1 MIGAAAS
8 LWVAVYAACA
18 SIAVARHAT
27 RARRPLPGPRSR
39 GLSDVVLVRPCAGH
53 EPGLAGRL
61 TASGGAEHVVVA
73 VGSFA
78 DSATP
83 SAGTAVVALRQA
95 GVQADLVETHAV
107 GPNHKVDQLAR
118 ALALA
123 PAARGRDII
132 VIADSDVDLGDVDLA
147 RLVAELDD
155 PGVGVVWAPPVE
167 AGEVL
172 DTGDAVSHAVLGASL
187 HAFPLLSG
195 IDPNGM
201 VGKLFAIRRSTLEAA
216 GGFEALR
223 THLGEDM
230 ELARRVRAQGLRV
243 VTSSMVARSRAA
255 ERPLSAV
262 HARYVRWLQVVR
274 AQRTALLAFY
284 PLLLAPAPMLL
295 LAAVCGA
302 LGDHPTV
309 VIASAVGV
317 LVRVAVA
324 MVARRAAG
332 LPPAPLLAVGQALV
346 GDLALLGALVGAIS
360 SRRVS
365 WRTGTMMLGPGG
377 TLIPERPLEPAP

>member
-18 SIAVARHAT
+18 TIAVARLASRT
-27 RARRPLPGPRSR
+27 RRPVPERR
-39 GLSDVVLVRPCAGH
+39 ADGLTDVVLVRPCAGS
-53 EPGLAGRL
+53 EAGLAGRL
-61 TASGGAEHVVVA
+61 TSSGGAEHVVVA

-78 DSATP
+78 DAATP
-83 SAGTAVVALRQA
+83 AAGTAVVALRQA
-95 GVQADLVETHAV
+95 GVHADLVETRAV

-123 PAARGRDII
+123 PAARDRAI
-132 VIADSDVDLGDVDLA
+132 VVVADSDVDLDGVDLA

-155 PGVGVVWAPPVE
+155 PGVGVVWAPPIE
-167 AGEVL
+167 AGDVVA
-172 DTGDAVSHAVLGASL
+172 TGDAVSHAVLGASL

-201 VGKLFAIRRSTLEAA
+201 VGKLFAIRRSTLEAI

-223 THLGEDM
+223 AHLGEDM
-230 ELARRVRAQGLRV
+230 ELARRVRALSLRV
-243 VTSSMVARSRAA
+243 VASPLVARSRAGGRA
-255 ERPLSAV
+255 LSAV

-284 PLLLAPAPMLL
+284 PFLLAPAPMLL
-295 LAAVCGA
+295 FAAICGA

-309 VIASAVGV
+309 VVASALGV

-332 LPPAPLLAVGQALV
+332 LPPAPLLAIGQALV
-346 GDLALLGALVGAIS
+346 GDLALLGALVGAVS

-365 WRTGTMMLGPGG
+365 WRAGTMVLGPGG
-377 TLIPERPLEPAP
+377 KLLPAETAENAP